1 MKMSLQRKATDLL
14 WTALVWVTLFPGLAN
29 AQEAT
34 AQPNYRDADITE
46 VVEAMGQATG
56 RNFVLDPQVRGAKVT
71 LVTSVPLTVE
81 AYYQAF
87 LSMLSVHGIVAVPS
101 GPVIRLSPDRTLRIL
116 SGVPP
121 GETANDE
128 LQTRVLPVANVDAQ
142 TLVPILRPLLSPG
155 AHLAAHAPTN
165 VVILSDRGSNLDRV
179 ERVVKRIDLR
189 NDQPIEIIQLEYARA
204 RDLVRVLSEIGEA
217 SGASYNLAVADDR
230 TNSIL
235 LGGETTRRLEL
246 RVLVAHLDT
255 LLVEGGN
262 TRVRYLN
269 YANAESLAGK
279 LSEQF
284 ADEGDQENKIQVS
297 ADEDTNALII
307 DAPPG
312 TLRRMLSVVDQ
323 LDIRRAQVLVEVL
336 IAEINAE
343 RANQLGV
350 NWAAYDPKR
359 VLGSTDFPASG
370 SSLRELVA
378 GSLSDTDQGRA
389 LAGQALGPGAGFAV
403 GRVREEGL
411 SFAALISAVENTA
424 GANILGTPML
434 VTLDNQKAEFNVG
447 QTVPFIT
454 GSYAG
459 SGINPSGADGQIRPF
474 TTVNRGDVGLRLIIT
489 PQINQGD
496 AVRLE
501 IQQELSELA
510 PSVAGAVDL
519 VTNTRAISTAV
530 IVEDGGTLVLGGLI
544 QEKVRENRQAVP
556 LLGRLPLIGGLFRA
570 SSESREKTNL
580 MLFIRPTI
588 LRDSAQADAATNA
601 KYNYLRRQQ
610 LVRSYSGKGP
620 MLPELEDAF
629 DLGNGPGDSDPE
641 DGAGQP
647 GAETS
652 APD

>member
-1 MKMSLQRKATDLL
+1 MSLNRARLSGPWALL
-14 WTALVWVTLFPGLAN
+14 AVFMLAN
-29 AQEAT
+29 PAHAQQET
-34 AQPNYRDADITE
+34 VELNYRDAPLED
-46 VVEAMGQATG
+46 VVEGVGKATG
-56 RNFVLDPQVRGAKVT
+56 KNFVIDPAVGLDQKVT
-71 LVTSVPLTVE
+71 LVGSPDLSTE
-81 AYYQAF
+81 AFYQAF
-87 LSMLSVHGIVAVPS
+87 LSLLSVHGIVAVPS
-101 GPVIRLSPDRTLRIL
+101 GPVIKLSPDRTLRIL
-116 SGVPP
+116 AEVPE
-121 GETANDE
+121 GELRSNE

-165 VVILSDRGSNLDRV
+165 VVILSDRGSNLNRV

-189 NDQPIEIIQLEYARA
+189 NDQPIEVIPLEYASA
-204 RDLVRVLSEIGEA
+204 RDLVAVLSDIGQV
-217 SGASYNLAVADDR
+217 SGASYGVAVADDR

-235 LGGETTRRLEL
+235 LSGEKNRRLEM
-246 RVLVAHLDT
+246 RALVAHLDT
-255 LLVEGGN
+255 PLVEGAS

-269 YANAESLAGK
+269 YANAENLAAK
-279 LSEQF
+279 LFVQF
-284 ADEGDQENKIQVS
+284 ADEGNTENKVKVS
-297 ADEDTNALII
+297 SDEDTNALII
-307 DAPPG
+307 DAPPD

-403 GRVREEGL
+403 GRVRDEGL

-434 VTLDNQKAEFNVG
+434 VTLDNQKAEFSVG

-454 GSYAG
+454 GSYAS
-459 SGINPSGADGQIRPF
+459 SGINPSSADGQIRPF
-474 TTVNRGDVGLRLIIT
+474 TTVDRGDVGLTLVIT

-501 IQQELSELA
+501 IEQTLSELA

-519 VTNTRAISTAV
+519 VTNTRALSTAV

-556 LLGRLPLIGGLFRA
+556 LLGRLPLIGALFRA

-629 DLGNGPGDSDPE
+629 DLGNESSDSEPDA
-641 DGAGQP
+641 GAGQP
-647 GAETS
+647 GEATPV
-652 APD
+652 PD

>member
-1 MKMSLQRKATDLL
+1 MSLNRARLSGPWALL
-14 WTALVWVTLFPGLAN
+14 AILLLAGPVQSQQD
-29 AQEAT
+29 AVRL
-34 AQPNYRDADITE
+34 NYRNADLEE
-46 VVEAMGQATG
+46 VVEAVG
-56 RNFVLDPQVRGAKVT
+56 RAIGKNFVIDPAVGMDQKFT
-71 LVTSVPLTVE
+71 LVGSSPMSPE
-81 AYYQAF
+81 AFYQAF
-87 LSMLSVHGIVAVPS
+87 LSMLSAHGIVAVPS
-101 GPVIRLSPDRTLRIL
+101 GPVIKLSPDRTLRIL
-116 SGVPP
+116 ADVPE
-121 GETANDE
+121 GELRSNE

-165 VVILSDRGSNLDRV
+165 VVILSDRGSNLNRV

-189 NDQPIEIIQLEYARA
+189 NDQPIEVIPLEYASA
-204 RDLVRVLSEIGEA
+204 RDLVAVLSDIGEV
-217 SGASYNLAVADDR
+217 SGASYGVAVADDR

-235 LGGETTRRLEL
+235 LSGEKNRRLEMRAL
-246 RVLVAHLDT
+246 LAHLDT
-255 LLVEGGN
+255 PLVEGDT

-269 YANAESLAGK
+269 YANAENLAAK
-279 LSEQF
+279 LFIQF
-284 ADEGDQENKIQVS
+284 ADEGNTENKVKVS

-307 DAPPG
+307 DAPPD

-403 GRVREEGL
+403 GRVRDEGF

-434 VTLDNQKAEFNVG
+434 VTLDNQKAEFSVG

-454 GSYAG
+454 GSYAS
-459 SGINPSGADGQIRPF
+459 SGINPSSADGQIRPF
-474 TTVNRGDVGLRLIIT
+474 TTVDRADVGLRLTIT

-501 IQQELSELA
+501 IEQTLSELA

-519 VTNTRAISTAV
+519 VTNTRALKTAV

-556 LLGRLPLIGGLFRA
+556 LLGRLPLIGALFRA
-570 SSESREKTNL
+570 SSESRVKTNL

-629 DLGNGPGDSDPE
+629 DLGNESNDSEPDG
-641 DGAGQP
+641 GAGQP
-647 GAETS
+647 GEATPV
-652 APD
+652 PD